1 MVGAYNKGPT
11 TMNTEVLIAL
21 IAAIAAVIAA
31 VAPKFLERKR
41 DLEKKELQRYYMEL
55 QSCWDDLEFLL
66 SVEEAQTVA
75 VGEHCSTCHI
85 ERPTANFLD
94 IPHIFAHSL
103 RCVERRDILLSSVEE
118 VVRKSAVECLL
129 QSRSECVGTPTI
141 RRTAILACM
150 LCDVSV

>member
-66 SVEEAQTVA
+66 SVEEEHVSIHGQKILIRNTVKQL
-75 VGEHCSTCHI
+75 GHNWSGRNTLSRI
-85 ERPTANFLD
+85 RD
-94 IPHIFAHSL
+94 
-103 RCVERRDILLSSVEE
+103 RRQ
-118 VVRKSAVECLL
+118 RF
-129 QSRSECVGTPTI
+129 
-141 RRTAILACM
+141 
-150 LCDVSV
+150 

>member
-66 SVEEAQTVA
+66 SVEEEHVSIHGQKILIRNTVKQL
-75 VGEHCSTCHI
+75 GHNWSGRNTLSRIRDRRQRFEI
-85 ERPTANFLD
+85 EKKGLPDDYPIANNDSDNQKAIHL
-94 IPHIFAHSL
+94 
-103 RCVERRDILLSSVEE
+103 EE
-118 VVRKSAVECLL
+118 
-129 QSRSECVGTPTI
+129 
-141 RRTAILACM
+141 
-150 LCDVSV
+150 